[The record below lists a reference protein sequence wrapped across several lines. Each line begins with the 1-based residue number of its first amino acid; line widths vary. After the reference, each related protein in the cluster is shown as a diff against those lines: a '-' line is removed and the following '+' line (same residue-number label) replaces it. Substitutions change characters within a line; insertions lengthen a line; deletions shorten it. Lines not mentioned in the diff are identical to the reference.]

1 MYTARV
7 AENAEEPAYAVSS
20 QGSTVCLGT
29 EKGTNWRSKSLF
41 L

>member
-7 AENAEEPAYAVSS
+7 MENAEEPAYAVSS
-20 QGSTVCLGT
+20 LGSMVCLGT
-29 EKGTNWRSKSLF
+29 VKGNDWHPKSMF